1 MKIFFILSAPRS
13 GSTLLRLHLNEF
25 EGVIA
30 LPETHLF
37 EFMLRHKNRSWKSAT
52 DREILAGKWIK
63 FYTIIKF
70 PIDHEFLK
78 EQIINAAK
86 NWRDLFEITIEL
98 YRKNNYPKLVNPV
111 WIEKSPPHIFYQ
123 PQIKALFPEAK
134 FIYLIRDPRAVI
146 GSLKTMPWST
156 SNVYALARS
165 WKSATQKFNPSA
177 QNIVIQYE
185 SLVSSPE
192 SEMKKLYDF
201 MQIMGEFNLADKVG
215 DNVEQKNWNSL
226 NSFKPISTEHLEK
239 WRKQLSYPDFDQQ
252 VIEYVCIKEM
262 LKYNYQPEN
271 LDKNKRFYLN
281 LWSSAFKFVILKI
294 LG

>member
-1 MKIFFILSAPRS
+1 MKIFFLLSAPRS

-30 LPETHLF
+30 LPETHFF
-37 EFMLRHKNRSWKSAT
+37 EFMLRHKNRSWKSAE
-52 DREILAGKWIK
+52 DREILANKWVG

-70 PIDHEFLK
+70 PINHQLLK
-78 EQIINAAK
+78 DRIISDAH
-86 NWRDLFEITIEL
+86 NWRDLFEITIDQYRIDLYPEL
-98 YRKNNYPKLVNPV
+98 INPA

-123 PQIKALFPEAK
+123 PEIKSLFPEAK

-165 WKSATQKFNPSA
+165 WKKAAQKFDLNHETV
-177 QNIVIQYE
+177 VIQYE
-185 SLVSSPE
+185 LLVKNPKV
-192 SEMKKLYDF
+192 EMKKLFDF
-201 MQIMGEFNLADKVG
+201 MQLSGEFNLAQRVG
-215 DNVEQKNWNSL
+215 DQVENQNWNSQ

-239 WRKQLSYPDFDQQ
+239 WRNQLSHTDFDLGI
-252 VIEYVCIKEM
+252 IEHVCANEM
-262 LKYNYQPEN
+262 LHYKYHTEN
-271 LDKNKRFYLN
+271 LKKDKRFYLN
-281 LWSSAFKFVILKI
+281 LWISALKFGVIKF